1 MCVSMCVFLVFSGAQ
16 VEIKRSV
23 GFHTVLKQHPHTLC
37 VFKLQHVACGHTI
50 IHPCKNTRHRAFPA
64 KGLFYQLPKHTWSLR
79 CYINCDIFILFYIIY
94 FLGHFCLVP
103 GSIKAMQ
110 LLCGYHANTNLHL
123 FREIAHCFLGDKS
136 PKRLVYKW
144 SCFRCNSIRADALLP
159 SFISQSVSYAWTK

>member
-1 MCVSMCVFLVFSGAQ
+1 MFLNSSMW
-16 VEIKRSV
+16 R
-23 GFHTVLKQHPHTLC
+23 
-37 VFKLQHVACGHTI
+37 VATQSS
-50 IHPCKNTRHRAFPA
+50 TPA
-64 KGLFYQLPKHTWSLR
+64 KIQDTELFQLKDFSISFLNTPGLLDVTL
-79 CYINCDIFILFYIIY
+79 IVIFLFYIIY